1 MNLVKRRIT
10 PVILSGGSGTRLWP
24 LSTPERPKQFLELYG
39 EGSMIAQTIRRV
51 ADRDV
56 FSSPVIIC
64 AGQHEALLK
73 ASLVDAGAIDA
84 EIILESCARN
94 TAPAIALGAL
104 HAGEDALL
112 LVMPSDHVIRDDHA
126 FLAAVMRA
134 VPAALGG
141 HLVTFGIE
149 PTSADTGFGY
159 IRAGEALEGVNGAF
173 SVEAFIEKPDQAR
186 ARQMLS
192 EGRHCWNAGIF
203 LFNSGV
209 FLSELERH
217 HPDVLDAARGSIQ
230 RAARWDRI
238 TAPQAERFEASPSI
252 SVDYAV
258 MELSDRVA
266 VVPMACGWSDLGSWD
281 ALAEIGDKDSYGNVI
296 IGDVRADGCSGNLIN
311 TSGLRV
317 SALGI
322 RDTIVVVSG
331 EEVLIMP
338 RGASQRVKE
347 FAH

>member
-1 MNLVKRRIT
+1 MSNVTERIT

-24 LSTPERPKQFLELYG
+24 LSTPERPKQFLDLYG
-39 EGSMIAQTIRRV
+39 EGTMIAQTMRRV
-51 ADRDV
+51 ADRDA
-56 FSSPVIIC
+56 FTSPIIIG
-64 AGQHEALLK
+64 AGRHEALLK
-73 ASLVDAGAIDA
+73 GALVEAGARDA
-84 EIILESCARN
+84 DIILEPCARN

-104 HAGEDALL
+104 HAGVDALL
-112 LVMPSDHVIRDDHA
+112 LVMPSDHVIRDNDA

-159 IRAGEALEGVNGAF
+159 IRAGEALDGVGGAF
-173 SVEAFIEKPDQAR
+173 SVEAFIEKPGQAR
-186 ARQMLS
+186 AHQMLS
-192 EGRHCWNAGIF
+192 EGGHCWNAGIF
-203 LFNSGV
+203 LFKSGV
-209 FLSELERH
+209 FLTELDRH
-217 HPDVLDAARGSIQ
+217 QPEVLEAARASMR

-238 TAPQAERFEASPSI
+238 TAPQAEKFEASPSI

-258 MELSDRVA
+258 MEVSGRVA

-296 IGDVRADGCSGNLIN
+296 IGDVRADGCSGSLIN

-317 SALGI
+317 NALGM

-338 RGASQRVKE
+338 RGASQRVRDLVQ
-347 FAH
+347 

>member
-1 MNLVKRRIT
+1 
-10 PVILSGGSGTRLWP
+10 
-24 LSTPERPKQFLELYG
+24 
-39 EGSMIAQTIRRV
+39 MIAQTMRRV
-51 ADRDV
+51 ADRDA
-56 FSSPVIIC
+56 FTSPIIIG
-64 AGQHEALLK
+64 AGRHEALLK
-73 ASLVDAGAIDA
+73 GALVEAGARDA
-84 EIILESCARN
+84 DIILEPCARN

-112 LVMPSDHVIRDDHA
+112 LVMPSDHVIRDSEA
-126 FLAAVMRA
+126 FRAAIMRA
-134 VPAALGG
+134 VPAAMGG
-141 HLVTFGIE
+141 RIVAFGIE
-149 PTSADTGFGY
+149 PNAPETGFGY
-159 IRAGEALEGVNGAF
+159 ILAGDQIGGATGAF

-192 EGRHCWNAGIF
+192 EGGHCWNAGIF
-203 LFNSGV
+203 LFKSGV
-209 FLSELERH
+209 FLTELGRH
-217 HPDVLDAARGSIQ
+217 QPEVLEAARASMR

-238 TAPQAERFEASPSI
+238 TAPQAEKFEASPSI

-258 MELSDRVA
+258 MEVSGRVA

-296 IGDVRADGCSGNLIN
+296 IGDVRADGCSGSLIN

-317 SALGI
+317 NALGM

-338 RGASQRVKE
+338 RGASQRVRDLVQ
-347 FAH
+347 

>member
-1 MNLVKRRIT
+1 MNNSIT
-10 PVILSGGSGTRLWP
+10 PLILSGGSGTRLWP
-24 LSTPERPKQFLELYG
+24 LSTPERPKQFIELYG
-39 EGSMIAQTIRRV
+39 KGSMIAQTIHRV
-51 ADRDV
+51 AHRDV
-56 FSSPVIIC
+56 FTSPAIVG
-64 AGQHEALLK
+64 ASQHEALLK
-73 ASLVDAGAIDA
+73 ASLVDAGARDA
-84 EIILESCARN
+84 DIILEPCARN

-112 LVMPSDHVIRDDHA
+112 LVMPSDHVIRDNDA

-134 VPAALGG
+134 VPVALGG

-159 IRAGEALEGVNGAF
+159 IRAGEALDGVGGAF

-186 ARQMLS
+186 AHQMLS
-192 EGRHCWNAGIF
+192 EGGHCWNAGIF
-203 LFNSGV
+203 LFKSGA
-209 FLSELERH
+209 FLAELERH
-217 HPDVLDAARGSIQ
+217 HPEVLDAARASIQ
-230 RAARWDRI
+230 DAARWGRI
-238 TAPQAERFEASPSI
+238 TAPNAEKFETSPSI

-258 MELSDRVA
+258 MEVSDRVA

-317 SALGI
+317 NALGI

-338 RGASQRVKE
+338 RGASQRVRDLVQ
-347 FAH
+347 